1 MVFFNSIPRII
12 EHYQPD
18 SKATIDA
25 TELKP
30 FFSKLNKEEELG
42 DGEMPGA
49 SGTTKVLIPSH
60 KRLGKQNVSLLT
72 FFEIPVLL
80 FF

>member
-1 MVFFNSIPRII
+1 MVFFNSFPRII

-49 SGTTKVLIPSH
+49 SGTTKVLISQET
-60 KRLGKQNVSLLT
+60 GEAECFT
-72 FFEIPVLL
+72 IDIF
-80 FF
+80 